1 MNFRSIDPTTE
12 QTVAEFTA
20 HTAHDVG
27 HLLSAASSAQG
38 QWARRPLL
46 ERVRLIEGL
55 ADVLEK
61 RRHEGASTIT
71 REMGKPLAQALAEV
85 DKCAGAVRY
94 MASIAPTVLA
104 DETVDAGFRHSR
116 VVYEPLGLVLS
127 IMPWNF
133 PLWQF
138 FRFAAPALLAGNG
151 VLLKHAPST
160 MGSGLFAE
168 SVCLEAG
175 LPAGLVTSLL
185 IDVPQV
191 ESVMAN
197 PAVAAVTFTGSTGG
211 GRAVAQVAAR
221 HIKPV
226 VLELGGSD
234 AYIVLG
240 DADLDVAVSAC
251 VAGRLLNAGQSCI
264 GAKRFIVHTSL
275 HDAFVSRVAEAFD
288 AAIVGSPHN
297 PDTQV
302 GPLARQDLRDILL
315 DQVRRALISGA
326 RCATKR
332 TLEDVPSRGWFV
344 PPMLLV
350 NVHQNNPAFREEL
363 FGPVASVTSFET
375 EHQAVA
381 LANDTEF
388 GLGNAVFSR
397 DTPAALRI
405 AAQLQSGTV
414 FINDFVRSHAALPF
428 GGVKSSG
435 YGRELGRWGMLEF
448 VNVKN
453 ITIG

>member
-1 MNFRSIDPTTE
+1 MNFYSINPTTE

-20 HTAHDVG
+20 HTPPEVRQM
-27 HLLSAASSAQG
+27 LSAAAAAQG
-38 QWARRPLL
+38 LWARRSLI
-46 ERVRLIEGL
+46 ERVRRIDGL
-55 ADVLEK
+55 ADVLE
-61 RRHEGASTIT
+61 RRRQEGARTIT
-71 REMGKPLAQALAEV
+71 QEMGKPLAQALAEV
-85 DKCAGAVRY
+85 DKCAGVCRY

-104 DETVDAGFRHSR
+104 DESVDAGFRHSR

-185 IDVPQV
+185 IDVPEV
-191 ESVMAN
+191 ESVIAD

-234 AYIVLG
+234 AYIVLA

-264 GAKRFIVHTSL
+264 GAKRFIVHASL
-275 HDAFVSRVAEAFD
+275 HDAFVARVAESFD
-288 AAIVGSPHN
+288 AAVVGSPLD

-302 GPLARQDLRDILL
+302 GPLARQDLRDTLL
-315 DQVRRALISGA
+315 DQVRRALDAGA
-326 RCATKR
+326 RCVTKR
-332 TLEDVPSRGWFV
+332 TLADVPSKGWFV

-350 NVHQNNPAFREEL
+350 DVHEDNPAFREEL
-363 FGPVASVTSFET
+363 FGPVASVTTFTT
-375 EHQAVA
+375 EEQAIA
-381 LANDTEF
+381 LANNTDF

-397 DTPAALRI
+397 DASAALRI

-428 GGVKSSG
+428 GGVKASG

>member
-1 MNFRSIDPTTE
+1 MNFRSIDPSTE

-20 HTAHDVG
+20 HTPPDLRHM
-27 HLLSAASSAQG
+27 LTAAVAAQG
-38 QWARRPLL
+38 QWARRPLVD
-46 ERVRLIEGL
+46 RVRLIERL
-55 ADVLEK
+55 ADVLE
-61 RRHEGASTIT
+61 RRRDEGASTIT
-71 REMGKPLAQALAEV
+71 QEMGKPLAQALAEV
-85 DKCAGAVRY
+85 DKCAGVCRY

-104 DETVDAGFRHSR
+104 EETVDAGFRQSR

-168 SVCLEAG
+168 SVCHEAG

-185 IDVPQV
+185 IDVPEV
-191 ESVMAN
+191 ESVIAD

-221 HIKPV
+221 HLKPA

-234 AYIVLG
+234 AYIVLA

-264 GAKRFIVHTSL
+264 GAKRFLVHASL
-275 HDAFVSRVAEAFD
+275 HDAFVARVADAFD
-288 AAIVGSPHN
+288 AAVVGSPRD
-297 PDTQV
+297 PATQV
-302 GPLARQDLRDILL
+302 GPLARQDLRDVLL
-315 DQVRRALISGA
+315 DQVRRALDAGA
-326 RCATKR
+326 RCVTKR
-332 TLEDVPSRGWFV
+332 TREDVPSRGWYV
-344 PPMLLV
+344 PPMLLAD
-350 NVHQNNPAFREEL
+350 VHQDSPAFREEL
-363 FGPVASVTSFET
+363 FGPVASVTPFTT
-375 EHQAVA
+375 EAQAIA

-397 DTPAALRI
+397 DMPTALRV
-405 AAQLQSGTV
+405 AAELQSGTV

-428 GGVKSSG
+428 GGVKASG

-453 ITIG
+453 VTIG

>member
-1 MNFRSIDPTTE
+1 MIFRSIDPATE
-12 QTVAEFTA
+12 QLVAEFTA
-20 HTAHDVG
+20 HTPDDVR
-27 HLLSAASSAQG
+27 HLLDAAAAAQR
-38 QWARRPLL
+38 QWAERPLT
-46 ERVRLIEGL
+46 ERTGLIERL
-55 ADVLEK
+55 ADVLEG
-61 RRHEGASTIT
+61 RRDEGASTIM
-71 REMGKPLAQALAEV
+71 REMGKPLTQALAEV
-85 DKCAGAVRY
+85 DKCAGVCRY
-94 MASIAPTVLA
+94 MASIAQTVLA
-104 DETVDAGFRHSR
+104 EEIVDAGFRQSR

-168 SVCLEAG
+168 SVCREAG

-185 IDVPQV
+185 IDVPDV
-191 ESVMAN
+191 ERVVAN

-234 AYIVLG
+234 AYVVLG

-275 HDAFVSRVAEAFD
+275 HDAFVTRVVEAFD
-288 AAIVGSPHN
+288 AAIVGTPHS

-302 GPLARQDLRDILL
+302 GPLARQDLRDVLL
-315 DQVRRALISGA
+315 DQVRRALNTGA

-350 NVHQNNPAFREEL
+350 DVDQNNPAFREEL

-375 EHQAVA
+375 EQQAVA

-397 DTPAALRI
+397 DTSTALRI